1 MQSLQQRP
9 HTLALRPRPRVA
21 GIAEGIEA
29 ALIADADGVLVVVLA
44 VGTDLTQRPPLMHLP
59 IARVVVMVSDVLPP
73 LSEVVGLATIKAV
86 ALCRARRTAM
96 CDDVV
101 ACAGARSQ
109 TQSHEIGTEA
119 RRAKH
124 QKRGFYCFCHH
135 HESFFG
141 YFVYL
146 DVQIV

>member
-1 MQSLQQRP
+1 
-9 HTLALRPRPRVA
+9 
-21 GIAEGIEA
+21 
-29 ALIADADGVLVVVLA
+29 
-44 VGTDLTQRPPLMHLP
+44 MHLP
-59 IARVVVMVSDVLPP
+59 VARDVIMVSDVLPP
-73 LSEVVGLATIKAV
+73 LSEVVGLAPIKAV
-86 ALCRARRTAM
+86 ALRRARRTAM

-124 QKRGFYCFCHH
+124 QKRGFYCFCLH

-146 DVQIV
+146 DVQIVLRGCKNAGCVHSN